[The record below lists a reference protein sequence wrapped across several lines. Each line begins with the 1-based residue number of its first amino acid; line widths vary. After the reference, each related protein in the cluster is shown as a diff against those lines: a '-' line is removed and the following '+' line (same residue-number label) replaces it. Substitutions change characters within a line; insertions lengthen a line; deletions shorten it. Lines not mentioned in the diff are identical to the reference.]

1 MLANLPAHV
10 CKTYNEGM
18 QRMEIST
25 TKKREVVDITDD
37 VTAVVPQAGSGVV
50 TIFVQHTTAAIT
62 TADLDPGTDLDLLDF
77 LNALVPNVQWRHPHN
92 PAHTPDHLLASLIG
106 PSVTVPY
113 QDGKLLL
120 GTWQRIILVELDG
133 PRSRSLCVVP
143 SSPVS

>member
-1 MLANLPAHV
+1 M
-10 CKTYNEGM
+10 K
-18 QRMEIST
+18 IST

-37 VTAVVPQAGSGVV
+37 VTAAVPQTGSGVV
-50 TIFVQHTTAAIT
+50 TVFVQHTTAAIT

-77 LNALVPNVQWRHPHN
+77 LEKLTPNMQWRHPHD
-92 PAHTPDHLLASLIG
+92 PAHAPDHLLASVIG

-133 PRSRSLCVVP
+133 PRSRTVCVV
-143 SSPVS
+143 SSSSVG